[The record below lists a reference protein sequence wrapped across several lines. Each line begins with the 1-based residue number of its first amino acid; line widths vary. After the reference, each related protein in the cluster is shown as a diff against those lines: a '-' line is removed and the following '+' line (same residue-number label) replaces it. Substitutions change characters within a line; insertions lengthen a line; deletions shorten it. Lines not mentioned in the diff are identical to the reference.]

1 MKGSQNIRYFS
12 KMEYVS
18 PKSTDD
24 STLRAA
30 DYSTRSKIVFI
41 CFIENFKKRFQCT
54 LNLPKY
60 VLIYIFFIIFFQ
72 NGDSPLHIA
81 AAMGRRKLV
90 RILLESPLIDM
101 ELKNQQNEGKEKIL
115 IYQNAAFVQVVIF
128 QKFSFISTLK
138 STQYKKLVPNAL
150 PFTY

>member
-60 VLIYIFFIIFFQ
+60 VLICIFFIIFFQ

-101 ELKNQQNEGKEKIL
+101 ELKNQQNEGKENTFSNFSCMIL
-115 IYQNAAFVQVVIF
+115 NPNIF
-128 QKFSFISTLK
+128 FQFEL
-138 STQYKKLVPNAL
+138 
-150 PFTY
+150 